1 MIFTKRIAANGL
13 LVVFIAGIILSSGCV
28 FDKEFTD
35 DELISI
41 AANNPEV
48 VSLIGDNDYKIIGSG
63 PVNMNGVDI
72 YSVKISVTNEQGK
85 KRAYQV
91 FIDKSGY
98 VIMVKNEFGTIDPNT
113 VDIGIKNNS
122 IAI

>member
-1 MIFTKRIAANGL
+1 MFTKRITKNWL
-13 LVVFIAGIILSSGCV
+13 LAFFIAGIILSSGCV

-41 AANNPEV
+41 ATNNPEV
-48 VSLIGDNDYKIIGSG
+48 VSLINNSDYKVTGSG
-63 PVNMNGVDI
+63 PVKMNGVDI

-91 FIDKSGY
+91 LIDKSGY
-98 VIMVKNEFGTIDPNT
+98 VMMVKNEFGTIDSAT
-113 VDIGIKNNS
+113 VVIGIKNNS
-122 IAI
+122 IAS